1 MSLNLAKHHTD
12 PTSRQGAMEMMASD
26 DPAVRQRAIR
36 FLTDT
41 KTIKPKQP
49 PPEPSMSMEEFNE
62 LQERQ
67 RLREGARAQIVRAR
81 ESMERQA
88 VRDRLERVRSMRE
101 AQKRSKSLGF
111 ANHGTYI

>member
-88 VRDRLERVRSMRE
+88 VRNRLERVRFMRE

>member
-1 MSLNLAKHHTD
+1 MSLNLAQHHTD
-12 PTSRQGAMEMMASD
+12 PTSRQGAMEMMISD
-26 DPAVRQRAIR
+26 DPLVRQRAIR

-41 KTIKPKQP
+41 MKPQKP

-62 LQERQ
+62 LQERD
-67 RLREGARAQIVRAR
+67 RLRQGARAQIVRAR

-88 VRDRLERVRSMRE
+88 VRNRLERVRFIRE